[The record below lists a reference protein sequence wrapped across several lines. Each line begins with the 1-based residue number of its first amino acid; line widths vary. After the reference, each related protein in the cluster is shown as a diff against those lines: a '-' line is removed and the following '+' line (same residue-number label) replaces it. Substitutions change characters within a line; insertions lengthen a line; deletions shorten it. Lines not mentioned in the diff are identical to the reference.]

1 MRTSVV
7 RKQSFLDSSM
17 ELIRPLWE
25 NRVLR
30 ISWLMVGW
38 YISSIAAGIYNKAYL
53 NIHPLPI
60 LLTMAQSFVDVI
72 CCVIFLYLFLTIQ
85 IPRSWSEIKILG
97 MLGLVHCVG
106 TALTNWSTLE
116 SAASF
121 THTIKVCPPCS
132 FLSFRLIHDFR
143 YIC

>member
-1 MRTSVV
+1 M
-7 RKQSFLDSSM
+7 
-17 ELIRPLWE
+17 I
-25 NRVLR
+25 
-30 ISWLMVGW
+30 GW

-53 NIHPLPI
+53 NLHPLPV

-72 CCVIFLYLFLTIQ
+72 CCLIFLSGFMAIQ
-85 IPRSWSEIKILG
+85 KPRTWSEAKILG

-121 THTIKVCPPCS
+121 THTIKVRFS
-132 FLSFRLIHDFR
+132 MIFSMFLLCF
-143 YIC
+143 